1 MQLQKF
7 NTGTANVRH
16 LLQSFTQAY
25 DGLPSC
31 VINVIGVATKADPQ
45 FILTLNWMSFY
56 FTNTSHKPTA
66 LKSMHRYRFK
76 PSQTLTNHLD
86 SILMILMH

>member
-7 NTGTANVRH
+7 NAGTANVRH

-45 FILTLNWMSFY
+45 FIFNIELDVVLFVSVTTTTPCGMVVVSF
-56 FTNTSHKPTA
+56 SRA
-66 LKSMHRYRFK
+66 AV
-76 PSQTLTNHLD
+76 
-86 SILMILMH
+86 